1 MQITHAAQYQKSK
14 QPSQKMGGRP
24 KQTFFQRRHTDG
36 QIAHENRLR
45 IANY

>member
-24 KQTFFQRRHTDG
+24 KQTFFQRRHTDD
-36 QIAHENRLR
+36 QQTYEKMLNI
-45 IANY
+45 INY